1 MKGRGGGVG
10 EEGRRVCMQGYVCVW
25 EKKTSEREIERESER
40 AKERVRVRAHARVCV
55 LLETDLKDDS
65 IYTCIHTCIHTH
77 TYTRKHTH
85 VHTHTHAHAHLPPF
99 ITSNDKRS
107 MDRRVKCH
115 GENPLFYYLDSA
127 TKRWDYK
134 CGLQYL

>member
-65 IYTCIHTCIHTH
+65 IHACIHACI
-77 TYTRKHTH
+77 HTH
-85 VHTHTHAHAHLPPF
+85 VHTQTHARTHTHTCTCAPAPIYHQQRQEEYGPTGEMPWRKSALLLP
-99 ITSNDKRS
+99 
-107 MDRRVKCH
+107 
-115 GENPLFYYLDSA
+115 
-127 TKRWDYK
+127 
-134 CGLQYL
+134 